1 MNSDRITLAAG
12 GVRGILEEEMN
23 PRGILYVFNSA
34 LYFENIV
41 VILRP
46 GLNLEAPNLRENG
59 DSFFLN
65 SRKVR

>member
-1 MNSDRITLAAG
+1 MC
-12 GVRGILEEEMN
+12 GILEEEMN

-46 GLNLEAPNLRENG
+46 GLNPEAPNLRENG
-59 DSFFLN
+59 GSFFLN
-65 SRKVR
+65 SREVK

>member
-1 MNSDRITLAAG
+1 MTGLRAGSG
-12 GVRGILEEEMN
+12 GVCGILEEEMN

-46 GLNLEAPNLRENG
+46 GLNPEAPNLRENG
-59 DSFFLN
+59 GSF
-65 SRKVR
+65 S

>member
-46 GLNLEAPNLRENG
+46 GLNPEAPYLRVNG
-59 DSFFLN
+59 GSFFLN
-65 SRKVR
+65 SREVR

>member
-1 MNSDRITLAAG
+1 MG
-12 GVRGILEEEMN
+12 GVCGILEEEMN

-46 GLNLEAPNLRENG
+46 GLNPEAPNLRENG
-59 DSFFLN
+59 GSF
-65 SRKVR
+65 S